1 MGKETSRP
9 TPASRPAL
17 GADRRSAVDGV
28 AGSATDPVE
37 VARLIVLRRLE
48 RGPRTRAQ
56 LEEACARR
64 NVPAWAAARL
74 LDRFTELGLVD
85 DEAFAQAWVRS
96 RHAGRGLG
104 RRALRHEL
112 LTRGVDRD
120 VVDAA
125 VAEVT
130 LDDED
135 AAAAALVRSRLPGM
149 QRLDA
154 TTRRRR
160 LIGLLARRGYPPEVA
175 ARLVSQELADIDGS
189 GTEAE

>member
-1 MGKETSRP
+1 M
-9 TPASRPAL
+9 
-17 GADRRSAVDGV
+17 
-28 AGSATDPVE
+28 
-37 VARLIVLRRLE
+37 LRRLE

-64 NVPAWAAARL
+64 GVPEWAVTQL

-85 DEAFAQAWVRS
+85 DEAYARAWVRS

-120 VVDAA
+120 LIDEAM
-125 VAEVT
+125 AEVT
-130 LDDED
+130 ADDED
-135 AAAAALVRSRLPGM
+135 AAARALVQARLGGLA
-149 QRLDA
+149 RYDR

-160 LIGLLARRGYPPEVA
+160 LISLLARRGYSASVA
-175 ARLVSQELADIDGS
+175 ARVVAQELSAAD
-189 GTEAE
+189 EAEGHDDMTVEGGRGDLSP

>member
-1 MGKETSRP
+1 MSSRMSTTMSSP
-9 TPASRPAL
+9 
-17 GADRRSAVDGV
+17 
-28 AGSATDPVE
+28 ATDPVE

-64 NVPAWAAARL
+64 NVPEWAVARL

-85 DEAFAQAWVRS
+85 DRAFAQAWVRS

-120 VVDAA
+120 IVDAA

-135 AAAAALVRSRLPGM
+135 AAAAALVRARLPGM
-149 QRLDA
+149 QRLDPL
-154 TTRRRR
+154 TRRRR
-160 LIGLLARRGYPPEVA
+160 LVGLLTRRGYPPEVA
-175 ARLVSQELADIDGS
+175 ARLVGQQLADAEDGS
-189 GTEAE
+189 TEVG